1 LLIERL
7 AIANA
12 PPEELRPIGHRGKR
26 VLLFREE
33 APETRVMPAE
43 LLTGTV
49 PVLANA
55 PAQLANLL
63 QQLFAGETGQIFV
76 HHCPP
81 GLSARCSGPLGKLES
96 RDAPFGRRLTA

>member
-12 PPEELRPIGHRGKR
+12 APKELRPIGHRGKR

-63 QQLFAGETGQIFV
+63 QQLFAERPARSSSITVLPG
-76 HHCPP
+76 CPP
-81 GLSARCSGPLGKLES
+81 DAQDRSANS
-96 RDAPFGRRLTA
+96 RAATQHWGRRLTA